1 MQNPISSEATKKQR
15 ENVDRTTKDAEETY
29 MWKLKQ
35 KGMGPNFGNGRSER
49 QERKRGSIQMACLKQ
64 IAAYSRRL
72 LGASCDRSNTCISE
86 SGLSYLCRHPPN
98 VLAPKILFKKILLI

>member
-72 LGASCDRSNTCISE
+72 I
-86 SGLSYLCRHPPN
+86 LSQVTNIPLNFTNAPSLAQRTTQGSVAAPSARRCAVHP
-98 VLAPKILFKKILLI
+98 L